1 MTKPTLINH
10 PSLVKLLAKQADYP
24 QYIVKDILHAL
35 AVVLPQEL
43 LRGSK
48 VKIEGVGTISPKK
61 STERDFVSL
70 LTGVRTTQWTKVSC
84 TLKPDKLMSNALNFV
99 EASDTS
105 NALNNEELKV
115 LINSKEIP
123 VVPENTVESN
133 PD

>member
-10 PSLVKLLAKQADYP
+10 SSLVKLLSKQADYP

-43 LRGSK
+43 LKGSK

-84 TLKPDKLMSNALNFV
+84 TLKPDKLMSNALN
-99 EASDTS
+99 ASEVSASS
-105 NALNNEELKV
+105 NALNIEIISE
-115 LINSKEIP
+115 EIP
-123 VVPENTVESN
+123 VVPENTVEST

>member
-1 MTKPTLINH
+1 MTKCTLINH
-10 PSLVKLLAKQADYP
+10 PSLVKLLSKQADYP

-43 LRGSK
+43 LKGSK

-84 TLKPDKLMSNALNFV
+84 TLKPDKLMSNALN
-99 EASDTS
+99 ASEVSASS
-105 NALNNEELKV
+105 NALNIG
-115 LINSKEIP
+115 INSEEIP
-123 VVPENTVESN
+123 VVPENTVEST

>member
-10 PSLVKLLAKQADYP
+10 PSLVKLLSKQADYP

-43 LRGSK
+43 LKGSK

-84 TLKPDKLMSNALNFV
+84 TLKPDKLMSNALN
-99 EASDTS
+99 ASEVSTS
-105 NALNNEELKV
+105 INALNNEDLKV
-115 LINSKEIP
+115 LINSGEIP
-123 VVPENTVESN
+123 LVPENTVESTLV
-133 PD
+133 